1 MVMRL
6 GETNDPLDLI
16 PGNAGSI
23 DQVAG
28 KMYGYS
34 TVLTEAGNGLKRI
47 DTTDGWRGAAGDAF
61 RERFHGEPERWLLAG
76 ACFREAAGALDRYVP
91 TLVWA
96 QQQAGA
102 AIRQWNQGDKDA
114 ANSTLQ
120 DACRQLADAAGTA
133 NVAVGRAR
141 DQAPQEPGFWSKVG
155 HFFEGLGEGAEKAGA
170 AALNDLA
177 SMGNAAV
184 NHPLDDLGMVGGAM
198 LAGVS
203 AIGDGAGLVLDAT
216 GVGAIAGGPINA
228 ITTAGVVVGTGL
240 MMASAGDLASHA
252 AGDDHVDPVTADSG
266 PGDAPPSP
274 DPQYTPGTPEYEARI
289 AELSK
294 DPAHIGVP
302 QASNVRE
309 AEVGLQL
316 EADGQVPGPIT
327 RAPLDEVGKDQG
339 EFIDS
344 TGQRWD
350 VKSSPDFQP
359 SYKPG
364 AGTPIYNP
372 QSTEQFISMI
382 NEELAKG
389 ENVMLDPDGM
399 SPGRLALLQQV
410 VADHPEW
417 LGKVVWGS

>member
-16 PGNAGSI
+16 PGNAESI
-23 DQVAG
+23 AQVAG

-47 DTTDGWRGAAGDAF
+47 DTTDGWAGAAGDAF
-61 RERFHGEPERWLLAG
+61 RERFHGEPERWQLAG
-76 ACFREAAGALDRYVP
+76 ACFQEAAGALDRYVP

-96 QQQAGA
+96 QQQASA
-102 AIRQWNQGDKDA
+102 AIQQWNHGDKNA
-114 ANSTLQ
+114 ANSALEE
-120 DACRQLADAAGTA
+120 ACRQLADAAGTA
-133 NVAVGRAR
+133 SAAVGKAR
-141 DQAPQEPGFWSKVG
+141 DQAPQLPGFWSQVG
-155 HFFEGLGEGAEKAGA
+155 HFFEGLGDDAEKVGA
-170 AALNDLA
+170 TALNDLA
-177 SMGNAAV
+177 SVASAAI
-184 NHPLDDLGMVGGAM
+184 NHPLDDAGIVGGAL
-198 LAGVS
+198 LAGLS
-203 AIGDGAGLVLDAT
+203 AVGDGAGLVLDAT
-216 GVGAIAGGPINA
+216 VVGAVVGAPVNA

-240 MMASAGDLASHA
+240 MMASAGDLASQA
-252 AGDDHVDPVTADSG
+252 AGDDHVDPVSAGSG
-266 PGDAPPSP
+266 PGDASPSP
-274 DPQYTPGTPEYEARI
+274 EPQYTPGTPEYEARI
-289 AELSK
+289 SELSQ
-294 DPAHIGVP
+294 DPAKGGIPKP
-302 QASNVRE
+302 QSVRE

-316 EADGQVPGPIT
+316 EADGQVPGPLT

-339 EFIDS
+339 EFFDS

-359 SYKPG
+359 SYKAG

-372 QSTEQFISMI
+372 QSIERFTSMI
-382 NEELAKG
+382 NDELGKG

-399 SPGRLALLQQV
+399 SPGRLAQLQQV